1 MPSPAPLPGYAEL
14 HCLSNFSFQRG
25 ASHPK
30 ELVARAAQLGYQ
42 ALALTDECSVA
53 GVVRAWEAAKECGLH
68 LIVGSE
74 FVWGDLR
81 LVALARDAQGWGNLC
96 EFITAAR
103 AAAPKGQYHV
113 GPGSPFSLLQG
124 CELLLAPCR
133 ERVDASD
140 FVAVSACLSSAR
152 AQFGLNFDG
161 HLWLAVEL
169 HLAPDDSL
177 WLATLQR
184 AGAAL
189 GLPLV
194 AAGDV
199 HMHARSRKPLQDVI
213 TAVQRGCSVAE
224 CGFALQ
230 PNAERHL
237 RQRVRLAGIYPPE
250 LLAATLTVAARCT
263 FSLGEI
269 RYQYPLETVPSG
281 MTPAQ
286 ALAWLAQEG
295 AMGRYPQ
302 GVPDWIAA
310 QIRKE
315 LALIAHCQYEMYFL
329 TVHDI
334 VRFARSQGIL
344 CQGRGSAANSVVCY
358 VLGITA
364 VAPEDSHL
372 LFERFISKERSE
384 PPDIDVDFEHD
395 RREEVIQ
402 YIYAKYGRERA
413 AITAVVATYRTRS
426 ALRDVGKALAVA
438 PALVDAFAKDHHW
451 FDEGIAADRLQELAK
466 GLGVPLH
473 RHTAAL
479 WLELAAQLKGFPRH
493 LSQHV
498 GGFVLTQGKLTRLV
512 PVEPAS
518 MEGRSVIQ
526 WDKDDLDT
534 MGLLKVDVLALGMLS
549 ALRRCLQLRAVLR
562 GEPWG
567 LADIPREDAATYDM
581 ICAAD
586 TVGVFQIESR
596 AQMSMLPRLQPRVF
610 YDLVVQVAIVRP
622 GPIQGGMVH
631 PYLQARER
639 RRHGQ
644 PLELEKPELEAAL
657 ARTLGVPIFQEQ
669 VMQIAMIAAG
679 FGPGMA
685 DDLRRSMAAWKRKG
699 GVHRFE
705 RPLIGGMEARG
716 YRTEFAQAIFQQMLG
731 FGEYGFPESHAHSF
745 ALLSYASSWL
755 KCHEPACFL
764 AALLNSLPMG
774 FYSASQLV
782 QDARRHGVRVLP
794 IDVLASHWDCTLE
807 GPLAAVPGVALP
819 QPAVRLGLR
828 LVSGLATAAGQRL
841 VQIRQTL
848 HDAAVAGKPGAAP
861 APALAPEFV
870 PATCFTSTED
880 LALRAQLSQQ
890 DLQALAAAD
899 ALASLSGHRRQ
910 QMWDAAAQ
918 HTAPA
923 LWRDVPVHEVPLALP
938 AAHEGEEIVFDY
950 AATGLTLRRHP
961 LALLRPRLARWR
973 LQTALQL
980 HSAPNGRKVRA
991 CGIVTMRQRPGTAK
1005 GTMFV
1010 TLEDET
1016 GPVNVIVWPALVEH
1030 WRQPLL
1036 GARLLAVEGVW
1047 QCSPH
1052 GPDGQAVVRHLVA
1065 QRFKDL
1071 TPLLGRM
1078 AQALQGSRD
1087 FH

>member
-152 AQFGLNFDG
+152 AQFVLNFDG

-269 RYQYPLETVPSG
+269 RYQYPLETVPPG

-364 VAPEDSHL
+364 VNPEDSHL

-426 ALRDVGKALAVA
+426 ALRDVGKALRVA

-479 WLELAAQLKGFPRH
+479 WLELATQLKGFPRH

-828 LVSGLATAAGQRL
+828 LVSGLATAVGQRL
-841 VQIRQTL
+841 VQIRQAL

>member
-133 ERVDASD
+133 ERMDASD

-269 RYQYPLETVPSG
+269 RYQYPLETVPPG

-426 ALRDVGKALAVA
+426 ALRDVGKALRVA

-841 VQIRQTL
+841 VQIRQAL

>member
-133 ERVDASD
+133 ERMDASD

-269 RYQYPLETVPSG
+269 RYQYPLETVPPG

-364 VAPEDSHL
+364 VNPEDSHL